1 MSHPMSQQQA
11 AAMAAVLFVS
21 QVPLGPLAE
30 PGEVTEVISQTTS
43 KLGPDAAALAL
54 RETAYA
60 YGDHPETAAPR
71 IAACYSAVEG
81 ISYPLPGPRI
91 GGTR

>member
-1 MSHPMSQQQA
+1 PMSQQQA

-21 QVPLGPLAE
+21 QVPLAE
-30 PGEVTEVISQTTS
+30 LDEVTEVISQTTS
-43 KLGPDAAALAL
+43 KLGPDAVALAL